1 MLTGRI
7 LSARV
12 GTLVLTLWLVS
23 VLVFFAGQVLPGD
36 VGRVMLGPFADA
48 QAVAEL
54 NKRLGADQPVLVQY
68 WLWFSKAVSGDFGTS
83 LSMRAP
89 VAPFV
94 LESLKRSASLAGI
107 ILVFLIPLGVGG
119 GVIAG
124 LNAGRLIDRLIVMAG
139 VSFGIVPDFVSGLML
154 LIVFGLWLNWFP
166 ISGVAPDG
174 AGFWTQGYYLI
185 LPALPLVLNLAG
197 YIARMTRAGVIEA
210 MAADYTRT
218 AVLKGLERR
227 EIILRHVLRNA
238 LTPTIAVLATQTG
251 YMLGGLVVIEAL
263 FGIQGLGNLVL
274 NAAKARDFPM
284 LEAGVLVMAAILFF
298 RRRRATSCWPCS
310 IRGNAVGPRHDGS
323 DGVSRITARRGRFSG
338 GAQDRQC
345 LLRTAPIGRDRNA
358 AATVL
363 GRMRGSRQSFRS
375 V

>member
-154 LIVFGLWLNWFP
+154 LIVFGLWLKWFP

-284 LEAGVLVMAAILFF
+284 LEAGVLVMAAIFVLSAAAGDFVLALLDPRQ
-298 RRRRATSCWPCS
+298 RRRTSP
-310 IRGNAVGPRHDGS
+310 
-323 DGVSRITARRGRFSG
+323 
-338 GAQDRQC
+338 
-345 LLRTAPIGRDRNA
+345 
-358 AATVL
+358 
-363 GRMRGSRQSFRS
+363 
-375 V
+375 